1 MPDDDQENDY
11 TLNEINT
18 NDIIDYLNK
27 EYENPN
33 LSETIKKKYIDKFS
47 WDIFLVI
54 IKRVIND
61 FDFPLY
67 TKLDKKQIRFLDEL
81 EALTDN
87 YYIYLYFLSLE
98 IDQKVKKFPIE
109 SNILKKKLE
118 GIQFIKNIYIFF
130 ELLNEKLSERFNHFT
145 KSEWITNQI
154 SFRLGK
160 NKNINELDLSL
171 NFPFFD
177 TEERF
182 KFFENFNTMANK
194 QAEVDNIQSSISKL
208 KQTIKRLE
216 EKLNDIT
223 KPNIDRKKISDDI
236 KAAKQSIQEFEF
248 ERANIVD
255 ESTDSDYEGIVHAG
269 NRFYGL
275 DNYVLYWK
283 PGKPPTWTNPIFEH
297 RHLTFYLFGGFL
309 IKETKPRAKKP
320 IKQTTS
326 TSVPTTPEV
335 IDITLDEQ
343 QSDHIIVIDDDEED
357 LLKDPFAQYP
367 KKQKTRGFKNWGEF
381 INSI

>member
-283 PGKPPTWTNPIFEH
+283 PG
-297 RHLTFYLFGGFL
+297 
-309 IKETKPRAKKP
+309 
-320 IKQTTS
+320 
-326 TSVPTTPEV
+326 
-335 IDITLDEQ
+335 
-343 QSDHIIVIDDDEED
+343 
-357 LLKDPFAQYP
+357 
-367 KKQKTRGFKNWGEF
+367 
-381 INSI
+381 